1 MSAHDMS
8 YFSRF
13 IGRTG
18 LLKAS
23 NFLVRFNAPAVMPQD
38 KTFPETVTMLA
49 KAATTPGLTLLTNEE
64 RPWGQGSAFKMPY
77 DAAHGDISV
86 TFYLDPKYR
95 TYDFFLAW
103 IKNIVPMLPDLRSSM
118 GGLYDN
124 EVRYRADY
132 IADIN
137 LYHYSEN
144 AQVANFKLMQAF
156 PVSITEMNLDWS
168 NGTELSTFTV
178 TFAYRAF
185 KLELM
190 REYSRASRF
199 ATEEV
204 PTSSGDLQR
213 FGQEIP
219 AGTIRDAFATA
230 TSFRQEDGFASNNS
244 LPDVPLSD
252 ENNPIYAEAN
262 QQGAARKL
270 QSASL
275 SSAWNSL
282 AQTITSGLA
291 LAEMGRVIRGVAQN
305 ARSLNDFVG
314 GYSSLFSASLSD
326 PTKLAALNFAFGSD
340 FLGDFRFNFD
350 RFRNNT
356 QGVNLGVFGG

>member
-1 MSAHDMS
+1 MAEHDIS

-18 LLKAS
+18 LLKSS
-23 NFLVRFNAPAVMPQD
+23 NFLVRFNAPLVVPQD
-38 KTFPETVTMLA
+38 KTFPETITMLA
-49 KAATTPGLTLLTNEE
+49 KSASTPGLTLITSEE
-64 RPWGQGSAFKMPY
+64 RPWGQGSAFKIPY
-77 DAAHGDISV
+77 DAAHGDIQV

-103 IKNIVPMLPDLRSSM
+103 LKNIVPMLPNLRSAM

-124 EVRYRADY
+124 EVRYRKDY
-132 IADIN
+132 ISDIN
-137 LYHYSEN
+137 IYHFSEN
-144 AQVANFKLMQAF
+144 AQVASFKLLEAY
-156 PVSITEMNLDWS
+156 PVSITEMNLDWA
-168 NGTELSTFTV
+168 NGQELSTFTV

-199 ATEEV
+199 SVEEV
-204 PTSSGDLQR
+204 PTSAGDLQR

-219 AGTIRDAFATA
+219 AGTVRDAFATA
-230 TSFRQEDGFASNNS
+230 SSFRQEDGFSSNNS
-244 LPDVPLSD
+244 LPDIPLSD
-252 ENNPIYAEAN
+252 EDNPIYAELN

-275 SSAWNSL
+275 TSAWDSL

-305 ARSLNDFVG
+305 SRSLNNFVG
-314 GYSSLFSASLSD
+314 GYSSIFNEALTD
-326 PTKLAALNFAFGSD
+326 PSKLAALNFAFGSN
-340 FLGDFRFNFD
+340 FLGDFRYNFD
-350 RFRNNT
+350 NFRNGIQNVNT
-356 QGVNLGVFGG
+356 GIFGG